1 MVESPGLENRYSL
14 LSRVRIPLSPF
25 LLVEY
30 IFFFIGLV
38 LNGCFHYHKER
49 EVARLSRLAKPE
61 KWIKLNRNELKKK
74 NIYIFFFMT

>member
-1 MVESPGLENRYSL
+1 
-14 LSRVRIPLSPF
+14 

-61 KWIKLNRNELKKK
+61 KWIKLNRNELKK
-74 NIYIFFFMT
+74 NIYIYFFV